1 MIKKSKVK
9 NLLKARTLL
18 LILIGIF
25 LGLSFTSLWAL
36 SFKDIQNF
44 FEKKGLI
51 EPEKKN
57 GLELQKPEQGI
68 QLQPKDEV
76 RLYNDLEER
85 VVNISQQYND
95 SVVSVIISKDL
106 PVIEQYFVNPFEND
120 PFFRQFFGD
129 DFGFQIPQQRQRG
142 TEKQEIGAGTGFIVS
157 EDGLILTNRHV
168 VEDDK
173 AEYTVLTNA
182 GDRIQAKVLARH
194 PVLDLA
200 LLKIDRRGLKPLKLG
215 DSDKVRV
222 GQFVIA
228 IGNALG
234 EFRNTVSFGVIS
246 GLQRNIT
253 AFGSLSGAEQLDEL
267 IQTDAAI
274 NRGNSGG
281 PLINMQ
287 GEVVGINTAI
297 VQGAQNLGFAIPIN
311 KAKKMIN
318 EIKTK
323 GKITFPFLGVRYI
336 LINKYIAQKNN
347 LPVDYGALIIRG
359 ENVGDLAVI
368 PGSPADKAGLQ
379 ENDIILE
386 VNNQKITV
394 DNSLIKILSNLSP
407 GETVKL
413 KVLSRGKEKT
423 VSVTLDEKK

>member
-1 MIKKSKVK
+1 MAKKFTNQNSK
-9 NLLKARTLL
+9 LKKL

-25 LGLSFTSLWAL
+25 LGFSLTTLWAF
-36 SFKDIQNF
+36 SFKDFQNF

-57 GLELQKPEQGI
+57 EVELQKPEDKAQI
-68 QLQPKDEV
+68 QPTDEM

-85 VVNISQQYND
+85 VVDISQQYND
-95 SVVSVIISKDL
+95 SVVSVIITKDL

-129 DFGFQIPQQRQRG
+129 DFDFNIPQQRQRG
-142 TEKQEIGAGTGFIVS
+142 TEKQEIGAGTGFIIS

-168 VEDDK
+168 VEDEK
-173 AEYTVLTNA
+173 AEYTVLTNK

-194 PVLDLA
+194 PALDLA
-200 LLKIDRRGLKPLKLG
+200 LLKIDTKGLKPLKLG

-222 GQFVIA
+222 GQFVVA

-234 EFRNTVSFGVIS
+234 EFRNTVSFGVVS

-253 AFGSLSGAEQLDEL
+253 ALGSLSGAEQLDEL

-281 PLINMQ
+281 PLINMR
-287 GEVVGINTAI
+287 GEVIGINTAI

-318 EIKTK
+318 EIKAK
-323 GKITFPFLGVRYI
+323 GKITFPFLGVRYV

-347 LPVDYGALIIRG
+347 LSVDYGALVIRG
-359 ENVGDLAVI
+359 ENIGDLAVI

-386 VNNQKITV
+386 VNGQKITLE
-394 DNSLIKILSNLSP
+394 NSLIKILSNFSP
-407 GETVKL
+407 GDTIKL
-413 KVLSRGKEKT
+413 KILSKGREKT